1 MSKRRR
7 LTSLTAVSLLTMQAL
22 PLSAQEVAPAPTPT
36 IVQTPEAPQIPI
48 TPHIE
53 VPVVPLTP
61 HIEVP
66 VMPVMPV
73 HQVDPQ
79 IMQVPDA
86 GQFTQ
91 HLPMTTPD
99 AGQFTQHMPMNTPD
113 AGQFVQHMPMTAPD
127 AGQLTQPAPLVHTP
141 DAGQFSQP
149 ITHVDAPDAGQFTAP
164 PVHVQPDAGQFTQP
178 TIVHTPDA
186 GQFTQPAALTM
197 PDVSAQV
204 APIAP
209 ITPTVETLSAP
220 LLPGVDH
227 SGSAMVWHNNAVDL
241 TAPPIHINV
250 DVSSAA
256 ATSVAAPTVTPEAP
270 TVVVP
275 HVTTDAAGLAATPS
289 VAPTDAPTTAP
300 TSTPEAAASAAST
313 STSTPTTVH
322 EAANSASTA
331 AASAEPAATAA
342 PRLVNL
348 DLSSTTDSVT
358 IGHFL
363 QSGSVTITTGG
374 QELVITPTTL
384 ITAAEKVAAIQVL
397 QTGHQSLI
405 VDAQGN
411 AEGGSMVITPWLSQH
426 IGNLIIPQGVSVT
439 DLSNSG
445 TLSIAGNLSGAG
457 SLYVGSANGG
467 ITDYAINAGSINLS
481 STGLISNILPTGG
494 AFSLPGSILNLS
506 LFSNSDI
513 INSGSIVS
521 SGNLTLTAN
530 GGIFNT
536 PSAGS
541 SFQPI
546 LQAGNDISLF
556 SGTGNIVNA
565 GMISALSGN
574 INLATLSPSTNLN
587 VGASQ
592 GTFQSLNGAIN
603 LQAAGNTG
611 YGDINANGGDWI
623 SKDLNFN
630 GGGGTVTANIG
641 KVTGI
646 TNVKAG
652 AAYVTA
658 ATESLKLGTLDLS
671 GDPTFYNTL
680 GSVTLGSAI
689 SVSGDLAII
698 ASQDVIATNLTSA
711 PGSGQAGHMT
721 LIAGANITPPPASV
735 NSQVGP
741 DSSTTLT
748 VNGGS
753 ATGGSIQVSGNIAT
767 NSGNLIAVAY
777 SGSGAG
783 SGYTPGSINIAGAT
797 NTSRGSVTMIAGAT
811 TGTGISTGAIT
822 SSGVLGNS
830 GNAGAIT
837 LITADPIITSGTF
850 NVTNGTLTPLSPFQ
864 TTGLTSTASSI
875 STGNLLA
882 AGAGGGINTA
892 GGTGGAI
899 NIQAGTTISTGSI
912 RAFGGGGGGGN
923 MQGTLAQVNG
933 GAGGAGGSIS
943 LTSGGA
949 TSIAGDMNTSGG
961 GGGGGTGDTT
971 NMAVGGAAG
980 NITVASS
987 GTVNITGPVLAA
999 GGGFGGR
1006 GAFSGGTGLG
1016 SGPGGGSFGGGGGA
1030 SGAYVLSGAG
1040 GGGGFTGGG
1049 GSGAGANTILGGSS
1063 AGGGFS
1069 GGGGG
1074 GGGAQGYATAGAAGG
1089 GGGGIGVGGGG
1100 GGSTVY
1106 SFSAAAGG
1114 AAGGAGGANG
1124 GDGSNY
1130 LAGSGGAAGSS
1141 PSGGNGQ
1148 SGQSYAPPSFA
1159 SFGGAG
1165 GTGGGAGGNGGGGGA
1180 AGPGGNPGGNGGLFG
1195 QAGTPG
1201 PGSAGIAAGDVGSSG
1216 AGGAIN
1222 ISGVGSV
1229 VLSGTIGS
1237 LATITGSTGFT
1248 GLSYSGDS
1256 VNSVGTGGTINVGV
1270 TSPSVSPTYFT
1281 DANYASGA
1289 ATYLAPTGGINIS
1302 GNLHG
1307 SAANTVTL
1315 NGVLQAPA
1323 IVTGP
1328 ISAGG
1333 VTATIL
1339 EGTNNVTI
1347 GPGSFVTPAE
1357 YIAFVQVATTG
1368 LQSLVLS
1375 QTAIGTT
1382 PGTGYAS
1389 NGNFTVAPINIP
1401 AGNFSNLNLPANVI
1415 ANITAPSLSYT
1426 GTALINGT
1434 MNFNGSAT
1442 QLNVGS
1448 TTTVGGIVNFNAA
1461 SGGTLISSSDLSGVG
1476 TITTVGGASALTLQS
1491 TNGSIYGGTTS
1502 TNLATRASNLTLRA
1516 NTVGQNVRVA
1526 NNQAVSLNASGAGNN
1541 FFLLNAGTITL
1552 NGDINSNVAPGVTIT
1567 LQAASFG
1574 QILEG
1579 STPGRLYAG
1588 TTNLITQSAAIGSVN
1603 NRILLGSG
1611 TVSAETLGAG
1621 AAYLSTDRSALVSTG
1636 SGAVS
1641 TFDIIQTGNNA
1652 TLTVAPTGIQAFGN
1666 TSLVGTGTNNSVVL
1680 NGASNASLTNTIT
1693 ATGTGTITGAGLVSG
1708 STVALTTGGGN
1719 IGTSAAAPVNIA
1731 GTTVNFNTTGLGDV
1745 YLTNTI
1751 PGYLSTNFGTVRD
1764 LNYSS
1769 LNDGTITVYGPGIS
1783 SSGDVTITGT
1793 SSNRSIAVA
1802 GDIATL
1808 NNKQINLTAAGVSS
1822 TIANLAGGGTLIAGT
1837 VNLQTGGGA
1846 IGGTGDDIRLSAVNV
1861 DVRTSSLGA
1870 VYLTNNQ
1877 SANITTGSGAPGST
1891 GDFNYNQTGSG
1902 AIGTVGTA
1910 GINSVGAVNLVA
1922 ASGSNGGFNFEGN
1935 VTAGAA
1941 STIRVAADGTGT
1953 ITESAFGPGVGTLR
1967 AGQVLLYTGGGDI
1980 GSLVNPILTDTPILQ
1995 LASNGTGNVFVN
2007 DIQSVL
2013 VTTRPG
2019 AGGAVAN
2026 LSVTETASGGR
2037 LSVGTAGITSTSSV
2051 VLLGLNDSNINL
2063 EGNINA
2069 NTTSGIV
2076 QLIATG
2082 TGTITENALGLGS
2095 GTITANQ
2102 ALLETTGGAIGTSAN
2117 PILLSV
2123 PNASV
2128 KTYGSGDV
2136 FLSDN
2141 VSVNIDTGTGG
2152 GNSVR
2157 ALTLTQTGSGQNI
2170 AVSTVGISATN
2181 DVLLTGTT
2189 GQNNSVDLE
2198 GNITTGAAQTIS
2210 LVATGTGVITENAQG
2225 LGSGT
2230 LTAGTVRL
2238 TSAGG
2243 NIGASGNAILTSA
2256 PALVLASNGTGDVF
2270 VDDNVTATVR
2280 TAVGA
2285 TGRVNNLT
2293 VTETGAGAV
2302 LSVIQNIR
2310 ANGNVTLQAAAGSNA
2325 GINFD
2330 GDVLASTSGL
2340 ITVIADGTGAVTE
2353 LALGQSVGFLSAG
2366 TVNVTTGGG
2375 DVGTIAAPLF
2385 LSADNAQFATNSTG
2399 AVYAVNVN
2407 TNQTVT
2413 TGSGAAGSV
2422 GSFNYLSFAASPGTI
2437 TVGAAGINAAT
2448 DVRVEGF
2455 LNDTSVDLQGDVTV
2469 ASNPSSS
2476 AFLHATGIGS
2486 ITNSGNKTVTA
2497 DQVYLL
2503 AENGSIGTAAN
2514 PMLTSTPQLEV
2525 VSFALPA
2532 TGSSAY
2538 VSNDQAA
2545 TLLQSGVTN
2554 QFSLSNNGNL
2564 LIAEDLTANGINGGR
2579 IDLNVNGTTTIA
2591 AGKKVQANGTTG
2603 AGGQIQFSGL
2613 GTPDV
2618 TVVNNGTIEAR
2629 NTADTSGAVGFN
2641 GGVTGEV
2648 DLSGGGTTHGGEF
2661 VSFGNLDPVSLD
2673 VIGGGVVPPTN
2684 SYTRDLVTFSQG
2696 AIVGNEIRATFTPP
2710 PVPTP
2715 ETTNGASGNSPL
2727 AAFLAYQAQLAYLNQ
2742 QNTRLFEQIGTRIAT
2757 DYTPVYPQ
2765 NRMFPN
2771 GLVGGIEFD
2780 RLAQLP
2786 GQAIFGSTA
2795 FNADELAALSTQ
2807 GIQFGPDSKNNFL
2820 SLLQGHVLF
2829 APDKEI
2835 EVEVREGKIYIPKGA
2850 IAWVMETGA
2859 DSAIYDMHDSLAT
2872 GPIRVVANNKTIT
2885 MGPGQ
2890 QILLTRNLK
2899 ASFAE
2904 LNPGSVVGYR
2914 NIRSAELG
2922 GGIKSFV
2929 CDFSIPHGLNNVKVI
2944 HGLLY
2949 SQEPKHQ
2956 KLVRQMLKNAAILA
2970 DLSAQHYKAH

>member
-1 MSKRRR
+1 
-7 LTSLTAVSLLTMQAL
+7 MQAL
-22 PLSAQEVAPAPTPT
+22 PLSAQEVSPTPEPT
-36 IVQTPEAPQIPI
+36 LIQTPEVPQIPI

-53 VPVVPLTP
+53 VPAVPLTP
-61 HIEVP
+61 QMEI
-66 VMPVMPV
+66 PVMPV

-91 HLPMTTPD
+91 H
-99 AGQFTQHMPMNTPD
+99 
-113 AGQFVQHMPMTAPD
+113 MPMT
-127 AGQLTQPAPLVHTP
+127 V
-141 DAGQFSQP
+141 
-149 ITHVDAPDAGQFTAP
+149 
-164 PVHVQPDAGQFTQP
+164 PDAGQFTQP
-178 TIVHTPDA
+178 TPLTVPDP
-186 GQFTQPAALTM
+186 T
-197 PDVSAQV
+197 AQ
-204 APIAP
+204 APTT
-209 ITPTVETLSAP
+209 TPTVETLSAP
-220 LLPGVDH
+220 LLPGVDQ

-241 TAPPIHINV
+241 TAPPIDISTAVAAPLNHINV
-250 DVSSAA
+250 DVSPT
-256 ATSVAAPTVTPEAP
+256 ATTITPEAAP
-270 TVVVP
+270 VP
-275 HVTTDAAGLAATPS
+275 VLHVTTDTAGQTA
-289 VAPTDAPTTAP
+289 APTIAP
-300 TSTPEAAASAAST
+300 TSAPEAAAT
-313 STSTPTTVH
+313 TSTPTAVH
-322 EAANSASTA
+322 EAANSSLATSAS
-331 AASAEPAATAA
+331 SEPAA

-374 QELVITPTTL
+374 QQLVITPTTL

-411 AEGGSMVITPWLSQH
+411 AEGGSMVITTWLSQH

-439 DLSNSG
+439 DLSNSD

-457 SLYVGSANGG
+457 NLYVGSANGG
-467 ITDYAINAGSINLS
+467 ITDYAINAGNINLS

-513 INSGSIVS
+513 VNSGSIVS

-556 SGTGNIVNA
+556 SGAGNIVNA
-565 GMISALSGN
+565 GLISAMNGN
-574 INLATLSPSTNLN
+574 VNLATLSPSTNLN
-587 VGASQ
+587 VLANQ

-603 LQAAGNTG
+603 LQAASNTG

-630 GGGGTVTANIG
+630 GGGGTVTANVG

-658 ATESLKLGTLDLS
+658 ATESLKLGSLDLS
-671 GDPTFYNTL
+671 GDPTFYNTQ
-680 GSVTLGSAI
+680 GSVTLGSPI
-689 SVSGDLAII
+689 SVTGDLAII
-698 ASQDVIATNLTSA
+698 ASQDIITSSLTSA
-711 PGSGQAGHMT
+711 PGGIQTGHM
-721 LIAGANITPPPASV
+721 LLVAGANLAPPPAII

-741 DSSTTLT
+741 DSATTLT
-748 VNGGS
+748 VTGGS
-753 ATGGSIQVSGNIAT
+753 TTGGSIQVNGNINT
-767 NSGNLIAVAY
+767 NSGGLIAVAH
-777 SGSGAG
+777 SGTGVG
-783 SGYTPGSINIAGAT
+783 SSYTPGTINITGSTNTNRGNVVMLAGAT
-797 NTSRGSVTMIAGAT
+797 S
-811 TGTGISTGAIT
+811 GTGISTGSIT
-822 SSGVLGNS
+822 SSGVGGS
-830 GNAGAIT
+830 GNAGAIILAT
-837 LITADPIITSGTF
+837 TAPIVASGSYTVTDGTPSTF
-850 NVTNGTLTPLSPFQ
+850 SPYT
-864 TTGLTSTASSI
+864 TTGLTSTGSSI
-875 STGNLLA
+875 VTGNLLA
-882 AGAGGGINTA
+882 AGAGGGVGAA
-892 GGTGGAI
+892 GGAGGAI
-899 NIQAGTTISTGSI
+899 ALQSGSTITTGSV
-912 RAFGGGGGGGN
+912 RAFGGGGGGGDN
-923 MQGTLAQVNG
+923 QFSATGNG
-933 GAGGAGGSIS
+933 GVGGAGGSI
-943 LTSGGA
+943 TINSGGA
-949 TSIAGDMNTSGG
+949 VSVAGDMNTSGG
-961 GGGGGTGDTT
+961 GGGAGTGTT
-971 NMAVGGAAG
+971 TTLAAGGSAG
-980 NITVASS
+980 NITVNSA
-987 GTVNITGPVLAA
+987 GTVTVTGPILAA
-999 GGGFGGR
+999 GGGYGGR
-1006 GAFSGGTGLG
+1006 GIYYGFLG
-1016 SGPGGGSFGGGGGA
+1016 SGGGSSAGGGSFGGGGGA
-1030 SGAYVLSGAG
+1030 AGAIFYPGGG

-1049 GSGAGANTILGGSS
+1049 GAGAGANVVPGGGG

-1074 GGGAQGYATAGAAGG
+1074 GGGAGGLVGQAAGG
-1089 GGGGIGVGGGG
+1089 GGGGGISVGGGGGGTASSGFSAFAGGGSGGAGGSGGGTGQNYGGVGGGG
-1100 GGSTVY
+1100 G
-1106 SFSAAAGG
+1106 
-1114 AAGGAGGANG
+1114 
-1124 GDGSNY
+1124 
-1130 LAGSGGAAGSS
+1130 GSS

-1148 SGQSYAPPSFA
+1148 SGGFSNQG
-1159 SFGGAG
+1159 FGG
-1165 GTGGGAGGNGGGGGA
+1165 GGGAGGGTGGNNGSGGSAGTGGTAGGA
-1180 AGPGGNPGGNGGLFG
+1180 GGAFG
-1195 QAGTPG
+1195 QAGSIG
-1201 PGSAGIAAGDVGSSG
+1201 VGSGAVGAGSVGSSG
-1216 AGGAIN
+1216 AGGAVA
-1222 ISGVGSV
+1222 ISGVGGV
-1229 VLSGTIGS
+1229 TLSGTIGS
-1237 LATITGSTGFT
+1237 LGTTLGTTGFT
-1248 GLSYSGDS
+1248 GLSYSGDTI
-1256 VNSVGTGGTINVGV
+1256 NTVGTGGTINVSV

-1289 ATYLAPTGGINIS
+1289 ATYLAPTGGINIT
-1302 GNLHG
+1302 GNLEG
-1307 SAANTVTL
+1307 SAANTVTI
-1315 NGVLQAPA
+1315 NGVVQAPA
-1323 IVTGP
+1323 VVTGP
-1328 ISAGG
+1328 ISSGG
-1333 VTATIL
+1333 VTGTIL
-1339 EGTNNVTI
+1339 EGASTVTI

-1357 YIAFVQVATTG
+1357 FIAFVQKITTG
-1368 LQSLVLS
+1368 TQTLVLS

-1389 NGNFTVAPINIP
+1389 NGDFTVAPINIP
-1401 AGNFSNLNLPANVI
+1401 GGNFSNLNLPANVI
-1415 ANITAPSLSYT
+1415 ANITAPSLTYT

-1434 MNFNGSAT
+1434 MNLNGTAT

-1461 SGGTLISSSDLSGVG
+1461 SGGTLISNSDLSGAG
-1476 TITTVGGASALTLQS
+1476 TITTVGGVSALTLQS
-1491 TNGSIYGGTTS
+1491 TNGSIYGATTA
-1502 TNLATRASNLTLRA
+1502 TNLAAQASNLTLRA
-1516 NTVGQNVRVA
+1516 NTVGQNVRVS
-1526 NNQAVSLNASGAGNN
+1526 NNQAVTLNASGAGSN
-1541 FFLLNAGTITL
+1541 FTLQNAGTIII
-1552 NGDINSNVAPGVTIT
+1552 NGDINSNAAPATTIT
-1567 LQAASFG
+1567 LQTTGGGAIIESG
-1574 QILEG
+1574 
-1579 STPGRLYAG
+1579 TPGRLYAG
-1588 TTNLITQSAAIGSVN
+1588 TTTLSTAGGAIGTGG
-1603 NRILLGSG
+1603 NRVLLGSN

-1621 AAYLSTDRSALVSTG
+1621 GAYLSTDRSALISTG
-1636 SGAVS
+1636 TASLGAVS
-1641 TFDIIQTGNNA
+1641 SFDIILTGNNA
-1652 TLTVAPTGIQAFGN
+1652 TLTVAPIGIQAFGN

-1680 NGASNASLTNTIT
+1680 NGASNASLTNTMT
-1693 ATGTGTITGAGLVSG
+1693 ATGTGTISGAGLVSG

-1769 LNDGTITVYGPGIS
+1769 LNDGAVTVYGPGIS

-1793 SSNRSIAVA
+1793 SANRSIAL
-1802 GDIATL
+1802 GGTIDTL
-1808 NNKQINLTAAGVSS
+1808 NNKQINLTAAGTTS
-1822 TIANLAGGGTLIAGT
+1822 TISNTAGGGTLIAGT
-1837 VNLQTGGGA
+1837 VNLQTGGGD
-1846 IGGTGDDIRLSAVNV
+1846 IGASGSNISLSADNVNA
-1861 DVRTSSLGA
+1861 RTNSTGA
-1870 VYLTNNQ
+1870 VYLSNDRT
-1877 SANITTGSGAPGST
+1877 STIATGSGVAGST
-1891 GDFNYNQTGSG
+1891 GAFNYNETGSG
-1902 AIGTVGTA
+1902 AIGSVGTA
-1910 GINSVGAVNLVA
+1910 GINSTGDVNLIA
-1922 ASGSNGGFNFEGN
+1922 LSGSNGGFNFEGN
-1935 VTAGAA
+1935 VNAGAG
-1941 STIRVAADGTGT
+1941 SLIRVIAEGSGT
-1953 ITESAFGPGVGTLR
+1953 ITENALGLGTGTLT
-1967 AGQVLLYTGGGDI
+1967 ASQVFLNSGGGNI
-1980 GSLVNPILTDTPILQ
+1980 GSLANPILTNTPILQ
-1995 LASNGTGNVFVN
+1995 LASNGTGNVFVT
-2007 DIQSVL
+2007 DSQSVL
-2013 VTTRPG
+2013 VTTGPG
-2019 AGGAVAN
+2019 ASGAVAD
-2026 LSVTETASGGR
+2026 LSVTETANGGR
-2037 LSVGTAGITSTSSV
+2037 LSVGTAGITSTTSV
-2051 VLLGLNDSNINL
+2051 ALLGLNNSNINL

-2082 TGTITENALGLGS
+2082 TGTITENALLLGS

-2102 ALLETTGGAIGTSAN
+2102 ALLYTNGTAIGASAK

-2123 PNASV
+2123 PNVSV

-2141 VSVNIDTGTGG
+2141 ISVNIDTGTAG

-2157 ALTLTQTGSGQNI
+2157 ALTLTQTGNGQNI

-2181 DVLLTGTT
+2181 DVLLTGTA
-2189 GQNNSVDLE
+2189 GQNTSIDLE
-2198 GNITTGAAQTIS
+2198 GNITTGGAQTVS
-2210 LVATGTGVITENAQG
+2210 LVATGTGAITENAQG

-2230 LTAGTVRL
+2230 ITAGTVRL
-2238 TSAGG
+2238 TSEGG
-2243 NIGASGNAILTSA
+2243 NIGANGNAILTSA

-2270 VDDNVTATVR
+2270 VDDNITATVR
-2280 TAVGA
+2280 TASGA
-2285 TGRVNNLT
+2285 AGPVNNLT
-2293 VTETGAGAV
+2293 VTETGSGAI
-2302 LSVIQNIR
+2302 LTVIQNIR
-2310 ANGNVTLQAAAGSNA
+2310 ANGNVTLQAADGSNA
-2325 GINFD
+2325 GINID

-2340 ITVIADGTGAVTE
+2340 ITISADGTGAVT
-2353 LALGQSVGFLSAG
+2353 QQPFVPTVGFLSAG
-2366 TVNVTTGGG
+2366 TVHVTTEGG
-2375 DVGTIAAPLF
+2375 DIGGNQSSIVAPIF
-2385 LSADNAQFATNSTG
+2385 MSADNVYLATNSTG
-2399 AVYAVNVN
+2399 SVYAINVN

-2413 TGSGAAGSV
+2413 TGSGTAGSV

-2437 TVGAAGINAAT
+2437 TVGAAGINATT
-2448 DVRVEGF
+2448 DVRVEGY
-2455 LNDTSVDLQGDVTV
+2455 LNDTSIDLQGDVTV

-2486 ITNSGNKTVTA
+2486 ITNSGNKTITA

-2525 VSFALPA
+2525 VSFSAPPDS
-2532 TGSSAY
+2532 SSAY
-2538 VSNDQAA
+2538 ISNDQAA

-2564 LIAEDLTANGINGGR
+2564 LISEDLTANGINGGR
-2579 IDLNVNGTTTIA
+2579 IDLRVNGTTTIA
-2591 AGKKVQANGTTG
+2591 GGKVVQANGTTG
-2603 AGGQIQFSGL
+2603 SGGSIQFVGL
-2613 GTPDV
+2613 STPDV
-2618 TVVNNGTIEAR
+2618 TVINNGTIEAR

-2641 GGVTGEV
+2641 GGATGNV

-2661 VSFGNLDPVSLD
+2661 VSFGNLDPVTLD
-2673 VIGGGVVPPTN
+2673 VIGGGVVPPTS

-2710 PVPTP
+2710 PTPTP

-2742 QNTRLFEQIGTRIAT
+2742 QNNRLYEQIGTRIAT

-2765 NRMFPN
+2765 NRMFHN

-2914 NIRSAELG
+2914 NVRSAELG

-2970 DLSAQHYKAH
+2970 DLSAQHYRTHQ